1 MAHSSLAVANRIL
14 QIAWD
19 KKKSLTIMQLIKLVY
34 ISHGWS
40 LALLNRPLV
49 SDRVEAWQHGPVYPE
64 VYNEFRGSGWQ
75 SISRTAKDALSG
87 VAADSNF
94 DADDQSIMDEVV
106 ESYGDFH
113 AFELSSRTHQPGTP
127 WFQTYDGGK
136 GKFSVIGNDL
146 IKTHFDGLR
155 GS

>member
-1 MAHSSLAVANRIL
+1 MSHSSLAVANKIL
-14 QIAWD
+14 QIAWQ

-64 VYNEFRGSGWQ
+64 IYNEFRGSGWQ
-75 SISRTAKDALSG
+75 PIMRTAKDALSG
-87 VAADSNF
+87 VAADSDF
-94 DADDQSIMDEVV
+94 DDDDHSIMEKVV
-106 ESYGDFH
+106 ESYGNFH
-113 AFELSSRTHQPGTP
+113 AFELSARTHQPGTP
-127 WFQTYDGGK
+127 WFDTYDGGE
-136 GKFSVIGNDL
+136 GKFAVIRNDL
-146 IKTHFDGLR
+146 IKTHFDELK